1 MEGQEGEK
9 RGRKGQGEGREGGK
23 EGEGKGQG
31 RGIPSEGYPL
41 RMKILSTAMCRIKYT
56 GVPSLFCRA
65 HAMLERELAMRR
77 VRLFVCLSVYLYVTR
92 WY

>member
-9 RGRKGQGEGREGGK
+9 RDRKGQGEG
-23 EGEGKGQG
+23 GEGRKGKG
-31 RGIPSEGYPL
+31 RERGGVSP

-56 GVPSLFCRA
+56 GVPSLFCCA
-65 HAMLERELAMRR
+65 HAMLERELAMLR

-92 WY
+92 